1 MDPILKKILQN
12 YRVHNGNIISVLQDM
27 QEQFGYIPEDS
38 IKWISEKIN
47 VPTSRFF
54 GIATFYPQFRLKP
67 RGQHVITVCRG
78 TACHVKG
85 SERLYNRLAIELDI
99 QPGEDTTS
107 DLKFTVEKVNCI
119 GACGIAPIIILNKE
133 IYGNMSIN
141 KTIRELKKLKK
152 AD

>member
-1 MDPILKKILQN
+1 MDAILDKILEN
-12 YRVHNGNIISVLQDM
+12 YRVSEGNIISVLQDM
-27 QEQFGYIPEDS
+27 QEHFGYIPEES
-38 IKWISEKIN
+38 IKWISGKIDI
-47 VPTSRFF
+47 PASRFF

-67 RGQHVITVCRG
+67 RGEHVITVCRG

-85 SERLYNRLAIELDI
+85 SERIYNRIALDLDI
-99 QPGEDTTS
+99 PPGEDTTP

-133 IYGNMSIN
+133 IFGNTSIN
-141 KTIRELKKLKK
+141 KALKELKKLKT